1 MYVSGNPGTTYASQ
15 LSDYELSTEYVDY
28 SLIWECLA
36 LAPGILSIPA
46 AIFYFIMR
54 NEDVELR
61 KTKWKSAG
69 KKVIHLMRMGKLSGM
84 LAGAAGVAAATS
96 ALQKT
101 DLPSNVGDCNTDQE
115 SLDGR
120 VSDGSGEVVV
130 EEDIELKEVFSDES
144 TKVDE
149 EPRDDDIKIGDNPV
163 SQNAVLRCF
172 QGDLQ
177 LH

>member
-1 MYVSGNPGTTYASQ
+1 MSGSPDTLYASQ
-15 LSDYELSTEYVDY
+15 LTDYELSTEYAGY

-46 AIFYFIMR
+46 AIFYFIAR

-69 KKVIHLMRMGKLSGM
+69 RKVINLMRMGKLSGM

-101 DLPSNVGDCNTDQE
+101 DLPSNLGDCNTDQE
-115 SLDGR
+115 SVGGK
-120 VSDGSGEVVV
+120 VSDGSDELVA

-149 EPRDDDIKIGDNPV
+149 EPRDDDIKIGENPV

-172 QGDLQ
+172 QGDL
-177 LH
+177 HE

>member
-1 MYVSGNPGTTYASQ
+1 
-15 LSDYELSTEYVDY
+15 
-28 SLIWECLA
+28 
-36 LAPGILSIPA
+36 
-46 AIFYFIMR
+46 
-54 NEDVELR
+54 
-61 KTKWKSAG
+61 
-69 KKVIHLMRMGKLSGM
+69 M
-84 LAGAAGVAAATS
+84 L
-96 ALQKT
+96 LF
-101 DLPSNVGDCNTDQE
+101 DQE

-172 QGDLQ
+172 QGDL
-177 LH
+177 HE